1 MASSN
6 NYYQLNNNLRRETE
20 ELSRLYGVRPSHRHS
35 QVFLIEPKIYQK
47 LVEIANIQPSDEI
60 LEIGPGWGFLT
71 MTLAQRAKSVTAIE
85 LDPLLAEILPT
96 RFLVAGFH
104 NITVVHHD
112 VLSVV
117 INRPELAKKPR
128 LTNISLPSSYKL
140 VANLPYNITSVC
152 LKRFLSGEVE
162 RPSLMVVMV
171 QKEVAERLTAKPG
184 QMSLLS
190 LLSQYYSNPTYIVD
204 VPAANFWP
212 KPQVDSAIVS
222 LQLKQPSL
230 SVEDEKWLWRLA
242 RIGFSSRRKMLK
254 NNLSAGLQIGE
265 SAVINYLTQI
275 QQNINCRA
283 QDLSINQWIEL
294 VGIFKNNMI

>member
-1 MASSN
+1 MASH
-6 NYYQLNNNLRRETE
+6 NYHLNKNLRRETE
-20 ELSRLYGVRPSHRHS
+20 ELSRLYGVKPSHRHS
-35 QVFLIEPKIYQK
+35 QVFLIEPRFYQK
-47 LVEIANIQPSDEI
+47 FVEVADIQPSDEV

-71 MTLAQRAKSVTAIE
+71 MALAQRAKGVTAIE

-96 RFLVAGFH
+96 RFLAAGFH

-117 INRPELAKKPR
+117 INRPELAEKSR
-128 LTNISLPSSYKL
+128 LANITLPSSYKL
-140 VANLPYNITSVC
+140 VANLPYSITSVC
-152 LKRFLSGEVE
+152 LKRFLAGEVA

-184 QMSLLS
+184 KMSLLS
-190 LLSQYYSNPTYIVD
+190 LLSQYYSDPHYTAD
-204 VPAANFWP
+204 VPAANLWP

-254 NNLSAGLQIGE
+254 NNLSAGLLIEE
-265 SAVINYLTQI
+265 SAVSNYLTQVR
-275 QQNINCRA
+275 QNVNCRA

-294 VGIFKNNMI
+294 VGVFKNNMI

>member
-1 MASSN
+1 MASHN
-6 NYYQLNNNLRRETE
+6 YQLNKNLRRETE
-20 ELSRLYGVRPSHRHS
+20 ELSRLYGVKPSHRHS
-35 QVFLIEPKIYQK
+35 QVFLIEPRFYQK
-47 LVEIANIQPSDEI
+47 LVEAADIQPSDEV

-71 MTLAQRAKSVTAIE
+71 MALAQRAKGVTAIE

-96 RFLVAGFH
+96 RFLAAGFH

-117 INRPELAKKPR
+117 INRPELAEKSR
-128 LTNISLPSSYKL
+128 LANITLPSSYKL
-140 VANLPYNITSVC
+140 VANLPYSITSVC
-152 LKRFLSGEVE
+152 LKRFLAGEVA

-184 QMSLLS
+184 KMSLLS
-190 LLSQYYSNPTYIVD
+190 LLSQYYSDPHYITD

-254 NNLSAGLQIGE
+254 NNLSAGLLIEE
-265 SAVINYLTQI
+265 SAVSNYLTQVR
-275 QQNINCRA
+275 QNVNCRA

-294 VGIFKNNMI
+294 VGVFKNNMI

>member
-1 MASSN
+1 MA
-6 NYYQLNNNLRRETE
+6 
-20 ELSRLYGVRPSHRHS
+20 
-35 QVFLIEPKIYQK
+35 
-47 LVEIANIQPSDEI
+47 
-60 LEIGPGWGFLT
+60 
-71 MTLAQRAKSVTAIE
+71 LAQRAKGVTAIE

-96 RFLVAGFH
+96 RFLAAGFH

-117 INRPELAKKPR
+117 INRPELAEKSR
-128 LTNISLPSSYKL
+128 LANITLPSSYKL
-140 VANLPYNITSVC
+140 VANLPYSITSVC
-152 LKRFLSGEVE
+152 LKRFLAGEVA

-184 QMSLLS
+184 KMSLLS
-190 LLSQYYSNPTYIVD
+190 LLSQYYSDPHYITD

-254 NNLSAGLQIGE
+254 NNLSAGLLIEE
-265 SAVINYLTQI
+265 SAVSNYLTQVR
-275 QQNINCRA
+275 QNVNCRA

-294 VGIFKNNMI
+294 VGVFKNNMI

>member
-71 MTLAQRAKSVTAIE
+71 MTLAQRAKGVTAIE

-96 RFLVAGFH
+96 RFLAAGFH

-117 INRPELAKKPR
+117 INRPELATKPR

-152 LKRFLSGEVE
+152 LRRFLSGEVE

-242 RIGFSSRRKMLK
+242 RIGFSSRRKMLR
-254 NNLSAGLQIGE
+254 NNLSAGLQIEE

-275 QQNINCRA
+275 QQNVNCRA

>member
-71 MTLAQRAKSVTAIE
+71 MTLAQKAKSVTAIE

-96 RFLVAGFH
+96 RFLAAGFH

-117 INRPELAKKPR
+117 INRPELATKPR

-152 LKRFLSGEVE
+152 LRRFLSGEVE

>member
-1 MASSN
+1 MASHN
-6 NYYQLNNNLRRETE
+6 YQLNKNLRRETE
-20 ELSRLYGVRPSHRHS
+20 ELSRLYGVKPSHRHS
-35 QVFLIEPKIYQK
+35 QVFLIEPRFYQK
-47 LVEIANIQPSDEI
+47 LVEAADIQPSDEV

-71 MTLAQRAKSVTAIE
+71 MALAQRAKGVTAIE

-96 RFLVAGFH
+96 RFLEAGFH

-117 INRPELAKKPR
+117 INRPELAEKSR
-128 LTNISLPSSYKL
+128 LANITLPSSYKL
-140 VANLPYNITSVC
+140 VANLPYSITSVC
-152 LKRFLSGEVE
+152 LKRFLAGEVA

-184 QMSLLS
+184 KMSLLS
-190 LLSQYYSNPTYIVD
+190 LLSQYYSDPHYITD

-254 NNLSAGLQIGE
+254 NNLSAGLLIEE
-265 SAVINYLTQI
+265 SAVSNYLTQVR
-275 QQNINCRA
+275 QNVNCRA

-294 VGIFKNNMI
+294 VGVFKNNMI

>member
-1 MASSN
+1 MASHN
-6 NYYQLNNNLRRETE
+6 YQLNKNLRRETE
-20 ELSRLYGVRPSHRHS
+20 ELSRLYGVKPSHRHS
-35 QVFLIEPKIYQK
+35 QVFLIEPRFYQK
-47 LVEIANIQPSDEI
+47 LVEVADIQPSDEV

-71 MTLAQRAKSVTAIE
+71 MALAQRAKGVTAIE

-96 RFLVAGFH
+96 RFLAAGFH

-117 INRPELAKKPR
+117 INRPELAEKSR
-128 LTNISLPSSYKL
+128 LANITLPSSYKL
-140 VANLPYNITSVC
+140 VANLPYSITSVC
-152 LKRFLSGEVE
+152 LKRFLAGEVA

-184 QMSLLS
+184 KMSLLS
-190 LLSQYYSNPTYIVD
+190 LLSQYYSDPHYITD

>member
-1 MASSN
+1 
-6 NYYQLNNNLRRETE
+6 
-20 ELSRLYGVRPSHRHS
+20 
-35 QVFLIEPKIYQK
+35 
-47 LVEIANIQPSDEI
+47 
-60 LEIGPGWGFLT
+60 
-71 MTLAQRAKSVTAIE
+71 
-85 LDPLLAEILPT
+85 
-96 RFLVAGFH
+96 
-104 NITVVHHD
+104 
-112 VLSVV
+112 
-117 INRPELAKKPR
+117 
-128 LTNISLPSSYKL
+128 
-140 VANLPYNITSVC
+140 
-152 LKRFLSGEVE
+152 
-162 RPSLMVVMV
+162 MV

>member
-1 MASSN
+1 MASHN
-6 NYYQLNNNLRRETE
+6 YQLNKNLRRETE
-20 ELSRLYGVRPSHRHS
+20 ELSRLYGVKPSHRHS
-35 QVFLIEPKIYQK
+35 QVFLIEPRFYQK
-47 LVEIANIQPSDEI
+47 LVEVADIQPSDEV

-71 MTLAQRAKSVTAIE
+71 MALAQRAKGVTAIE

-96 RFLVAGFH
+96 RFLAAGFH

-117 INRPELAKKPR
+117 INRPELAEKSR
-128 LTNISLPSSYKL
+128 LANITLPSSYKL
-140 VANLPYNITSVC
+140 VANLPYSITSVC
-152 LKRFLSGEVE
+152 LKRFLAGEVA

-184 QMSLLS
+184 KMSLLS
-190 LLSQYYSNPTYIVD
+190 LLSQYYSDPHYITD

-254 NNLSAGLQIGE
+254 NNLSAGLLIEE
-265 SAVINYLTQI
+265 SAVSNYLTQVR
-275 QQNINCRA
+275 QNVNCRA

-294 VGIFKNNMI
+294 VGVFKNNMI

>member
-1 MASSN
+1 MASHN
-6 NYYQLNNNLRRETE
+6 YQLNKNLRRETE
-20 ELSRLYGVRPSHRHS
+20 ELSRLYGVKPSHRHS
-35 QVFLIEPKIYQK
+35 QVFLIEPRFYQK
-47 LVEIANIQPSDEI
+47 LVEAADIQPSDEV

-71 MTLAQRAKSVTAIE
+71 MALAQRAKGVTAIE

-96 RFLVAGFH
+96 RFLAAGFH

-117 INRPELAKKPR
+117 INRPELAEKSR
-128 LTNISLPSSYKL
+128 LANITLPSSYKL
-140 VANLPYNITSVC
+140 VANLPYSITSVC
-152 LKRFLSGEVE
+152 LKRFLAGEVA

-184 QMSLLS
+184 KMSLLS
-190 LLSQYYSNPTYIVD
+190 LLSQYYSDPHYIAD
-204 VPAANFWP
+204 VQAANFWP

-254 NNLSAGLQIGE
+254 NNLSAGLLIEE
-265 SAVINYLTQI
+265 SAVSNYLTQVR
-275 QQNINCRA
+275 QNVNCRA

-294 VGIFKNNMI
+294 VGVFKNNMI

>member
-1 MASSN
+1 MASHN
-6 NYYQLNNNLRRETE
+6 YQLNKNLRRETE
-20 ELSRLYGVRPSHRHS
+20 ELSRLYGVKPSHRHS
-35 QVFLIEPKIYQK
+35 QVFLIEPRFYQK
-47 LVEIANIQPSDEI
+47 LVEAADIQPSDEV

-71 MTLAQRAKSVTAIE
+71 MALAQRAKGVTAIE

-96 RFLVAGFH
+96 RFLAAGFH

-117 INRPELAKKPR
+117 INRPELAEKSR
-128 LTNISLPSSYKL
+128 LANITLPSSYKL
-140 VANLPYNITSVC
+140 VANLPYSITSVC
-152 LKRFLSGEVE
+152 LKRFLAGEVA

-184 QMSLLS
+184 KMSLLS
-190 LLSQYYSNPTYIVD
+190 LLSQYYSDPHYIAD

-254 NNLSAGLQIGE
+254 NNLSAGLLIEE
-265 SAVINYLTQI
+265 SAVSNYLTRI
-275 QQNINCRA
+275 RQNVNCRA

-294 VGIFKNNMI
+294 VGVFKNNMI

>member
-1 MASSN
+1 MASHN
-6 NYYQLNNNLRRETE
+6 YQLNKNLRRETE
-20 ELSRLYGVRPSHRHS
+20 ELSRLYGVKPSHRHS
-35 QVFLIEPKIYQK
+35 QVFLIEPRFYQK
-47 LVEIANIQPSDEI
+47 LVEAADIQPSDEV

-71 MTLAQRAKSVTAIE
+71 MALAQRAKVVTAIE

-96 RFLVAGFH
+96 RFLAAGFH

-117 INRPELAKKPR
+117 INRPELAEKSR
-128 LTNISLPSSYKL
+128 LANITLPSSYKL
-140 VANLPYNITSVC
+140 VANLPYSITSVC
-152 LKRFLSGEVE
+152 LKRFLAGEVA

-184 QMSLLS
+184 KMSLLS
-190 LLSQYYSNPTYIVD
+190 LLSQYYSDPHYITD

-254 NNLSAGLQIGE
+254 NNLSAGLLIEE
-265 SAVINYLTQI
+265 SAVSNYLTQVR
-275 QQNINCRA
+275 QNVNCRA

-294 VGIFKNNMI
+294 VGVFKNNMI

>member
-1 MASSN
+1 MASHN
-6 NYYQLNNNLRRETE
+6 YQLNKNLRRETE
-20 ELSRLYGVRPSHRHS
+20 ELSRLYGVKPSHRHS
-35 QVFLIEPKIYQK
+35 QVFLIEPRFYQK
-47 LVEIANIQPSDEI
+47 LVEAADIQPSDEV

-71 MTLAQRAKSVTAIE
+71 MALAQRAKGVTAIE

-96 RFLVAGFH
+96 RFLAAGFH

-117 INRPELAKKPR
+117 INRPELAEKSR
-128 LTNISLPSSYKL
+128 LANITLPSPYKL
-140 VANLPYNITSVC
+140 VANLPYSITSVC
-152 LKRFLSGEVE
+152 LKRFLAGEVA

-184 QMSLLS
+184 KMSLLS
-190 LLSQYYSNPTYIVD
+190 LLSQYYSDPHYITD

-254 NNLSAGLQIGE
+254 NNLSAGLLIEE
-265 SAVINYLTQI
+265 SAVSNYLTQVR
-275 QQNINCRA
+275 QNVNCRA

-294 VGIFKNNMI
+294 VGVFKNNMI

>member
-1 MASSN
+1 MASHN
-6 NYYQLNNNLRRETE
+6 YQLNKNLRRETE
-20 ELSRLYGVRPSHRHS
+20 ELSRLYGVKPSHRHS
-35 QVFLIEPKIYQK
+35 QVFLIEPRFYQK
-47 LVEIANIQPSDEI
+47 LVEAADIQPSDEV

-71 MTLAQRAKSVTAIE
+71 IALAQRAKGVTAIE

-96 RFLVAGFH
+96 RFLAAGFH

-117 INRPELAKKPR
+117 INRPELAEKSR
-128 LTNISLPSSYKL
+128 LANITLPSSYKL
-140 VANLPYNITSVC
+140 VANLPYSITSVC
-152 LKRFLSGEVE
+152 LKRFLAGEVA

-184 QMSLLS
+184 KMSLLS
-190 LLSQYYSNPTYIVD
+190 LLSQYYSDPHYITD

-254 NNLSAGLQIGE
+254 NNLSAGLLIEE
-265 SAVINYLTQI
+265 SAVSNYLTQVR
-275 QQNINCRA
+275 QNVNCRA

-294 VGIFKNNMI
+294 VGVFKNNMI

>member
-35 QVFLIEPKIYQK
+35 QVFLIEPRVYQK

-71 MTLAQRAKSVTAIE
+71 MTLAQKAKSVTAIE

-96 RFLVAGFH
+96 RFLAAGFH
-104 NITVVHHD
+104 NIIVVHHD

-117 INRPELAKKPR
+117 INRPELATKPR

-152 LKRFLSGEVE
+152 LRRFLSGEVE

-242 RIGFSSRRKMLK
+242 RIGFSSRRKMLR
-254 NNLSAGLQIGE
+254 NNLSAGLQIEE

-275 QQNINCRA
+275 QQNVNCRA

>member
-71 MTLAQRAKSVTAIE
+71 MTLAQKAKSVTAIE

-96 RFLVAGFH
+96 RFLAAGFH
-104 NITVVHHD
+104 NIIVVHHD

-117 INRPELAKKPR
+117 INRPELATKPR